1 MTFDKLVHSIQA
13 IQSGLQQQ
21 AAHAVNLTLTVRNWL
36 MGCYIVEFEQHGE
49 DRAEYGVKLLKRLEE
64 RLQTKGLTE
73 RRFREFRRLY
83 LVYPQL
89 GKEVVNYLDA
99 NCSAILA
106 SVIPQQKALTTEN
119 EFATIRRTSTAE
131 FETAI
136 RRTSTAEFER
146 EEWQVPAEKL
156 FYRIPVT
163 HLIGISR
170 IEDPLKRAFY
180 EIETIKGCWTYDEL
194 DRQIATLYYERSGL
208 SKSKEGLAKLVNQNA
223 NTLMPKDVLHNP
235 MSLEFL
241 NLETHEISSESDIEA
256 AILDNLQRMFLEL
269 GNGFCFEG
277 RQKRILIDEEYF
289 KIDLIFYHR
298 VLKCHVIIELKID
311 KFQHE
316 YASQLNMYLNYYKH
330 EVMLPNDNPPIGI
343 LLCTDYTDT
352 VVKYAL
358 GGMDENLFVQKY
370 HVQLPT
376 EEELKRFIARSIRDA
391 EKKETNNSN

>member
-1 MTFDKLVHSIQA
+1 MTFDKLVHSIQS
-13 IQSGLQQQ
+13 IQNGLQQQ

-49 DRAEYGVKLLKRLEE
+49 DRAEYGAKLLKRLEE
-64 RLQTKGLTE
+64 QLQTKGLTE

-89 GKEVVNYLDA
+89 GKEIVNYLGA
-99 NCSAILA
+99 NCPTILA
-106 SVIPQQKALTTEN
+106 AITPEQKALTAEN
-119 EFATIRRTSTAE
+119 VPIAIRRTTTAE

-136 RRTSTAEFER
+136 RRSSTAESER

-194 DRQIATLYYERSGL
+194 DRQISTLYYERSGL
-208 SKSKEGLAKLVNQNA
+208 SKNKEGLAKLVNQNA
-223 NTLMPKDVLHNP
+223 GTILPKDVLHNP
-235 MSLEFL
+235 VALEFL
-241 NLETHEISSESDIEA
+241 DLEANEVSDESDIEK
-256 AILDNLQRMFLEL
+256 AILDNLQKMFLEL

-277 RQKRILIDEEYF
+277 RQKRILIDGDYF

-311 KFQHE
+311 KFRHE
-316 YASQLNMYLNYYKH
+316 YASQLNMYINYYKH
-330 EVMLPNDNPPIGI
+330 EVQLPDDNPPIGI

-358 GGMDENLFVQKY
+358 GGLDENLFVQKY

-376 EEELKRFIARSIRDA
+376 EEELKRFIANSIR
-391 EKKETNNSN
+391 KEQ

>member
-1 MTFDKLVHSIQA
+1 MTFDKLVHSIQS

-49 DRAEYGVKLLKRLEE
+49 DRAEYGAKLLKRLEE
-64 RLQTKGLTE
+64 QLQTKGLTE

-106 SVIPQQKALTTEN
+106 SIMPRQNALTAEN
-119 EFATIRRTSTAE
+119 ELVTIRRTSTAE

-136 RRTSTAEFER
+136 RRTASAEFER

-156 FYRIPVT
+156 FYRIPLS
-163 HLIGISR
+163 HLTLISK

-194 DRQIATLYYERSGL
+194 DRQISTLYYERSGL

-277 RQKRILIDEEYF
+277 RQKRIMIDEEYF

-358 GGMDENLFVQKY
+358 GGLDENLFVQKY

-376 EEELKRFIARSIRDA
+376 EEDLKRSIAKSIRDA
-391 EKKETNNSN
+391 EKSEKD

>member
-21 AAHAVNLTLTVRNWL
+21 AAHAVNLALTARNWL

-49 DRAEYGVKLLKRLEE
+49 DRAKYGAKLFKRLEE
-64 RLQTKGLTE
+64 QLHTKGLTE
-73 RRFREFRRLY
+73 RRFREFRRFY

-99 NCSAILA
+99 NGSTMLTSIM
-106 SVIPQQKALTTEN
+106 PQKKALPSEN
-119 EFATIRRTSTAE
+119 ESVTIRRTSTAE

-136 RRTSTAEFER
+136 RRTASAEFER

-156 FYRIPVT
+156 FYRIPLS
-163 HLIGISR
+163 HLTLISK

-194 DRQIATLYYERSGL
+194 DRQISTLYYERSGL

-241 NLETHEISSESDIEA
+241 NLETHEISDESDLEA

-343 LLCTDYTDT
+343 LLCTNYTDT

-358 GGMDENLFVQKY
+358 GGLDENLFVQKY

-376 EEELKRFIARSIRDA
+376 EEELKRFIANSIRSA
-391 EKKETNNSN
+391 EKEHSK

>member
-21 AAHAVNLTLTVRNWL
+21 AAHAVNLMLTVRNWL

-49 DRAEYGVKLLKRLEE
+49 DRAEYGAKLLKRLEE
-64 RLQTKGLTE
+64 QLQTKGLTE

-99 NCSAILA
+99 NCPAILA
-106 SVIPQQKALTTEN
+106 SIMPQQKALTAEN
-119 EFATIRRTSTAE
+119 ESVIIRRSSTAE

-136 RRTSTAEFER
+136 RRSSTAEFER

-170 IEDPLKRAFY
+170 IADPLKRAFY

-194 DRQIATLYYERSGL
+194 DRQISTLYYERSGL

-241 NLETHEISSESDIEA
+241 NLETHEISDESDLEKA
-256 AILDNLQRMFLEL
+256 VLDNLQRLFLEL
-269 GNGFCFEG
+269 GNGFCYEG
-277 RQKRILIDEEYF
+277 RQKRILIDGDYF

-298 VLKCHVIIELKID
+298 VLKCHVVIELKID
-311 KFQHE
+311 KFRHE
-316 YASQLNMYLNYYKH
+316 YASQLNMYLNYYKN
-330 EVMLPNDNPPIGI
+330 EVMLPDDNPPIGI

-358 GGMDENLFVQKY
+358 GGLDENLFVQKY

-376 EEELKRFIARSIRDA
+376 EEELKRFIAKSIHDA
-391 EKKETNNSN
+391 ENK

>member
-1 MTFDKLVHSIQA
+1 MTFDKLVHSIQT
-13 IQSGLQQQ
+13 IQSSLQQQ
-21 AAHAVNLTLTVRNWL
+21 AAHAVNLSLTVRNWL

-49 DRAEYGVKLLKRLEE
+49 DRAEYGAKLLKRLEE
-64 RLQTKGLTE
+64 QLHTKGLTE

-89 GKEVVNYLDA
+89 GKEVLNYMDA
-99 NCSAILA
+99 NSPTVLA
-106 SVIPQQKALTTEN
+106 SIMPQEKALSAEN
-119 EFATIRRTSTAE
+119 KPATIRRMATAE

-136 RRTSTAEFER
+136 RRTASAEYGR

-156 FYRIPVT
+156 FYRIPLS
-163 HLIGISR
+163 HLTLISK

-194 DRQIATLYYERSGL
+194 DRQISTLYYERSGL

-241 NLETHEISSESDIEA
+241 NLETHEISNESDIEA

-358 GGMDENLFVQKY
+358 GGLDENLFVQKY

-376 EEELKRFIARSIRDA
+376 EDELKRFIAKSIHDA
-391 EKKETNNSN
+391 EKSEKD

>member
-1 MTFDKLVHSIQA
+1 MTFDKLVHSIQS

-21 AAHAVNLTLTVRNWL
+21 AAHAVNMTLTVRNWL

-49 DRAEYGVKLLKRLEE
+49 DRAEYGTKLLKRLEE
-64 RLQTKGLTE
+64 QLHTKGLTE

-89 GKEVVNYLDA
+89 GKEVVNYIDA
-99 NCSAILA
+99 NCPTMLA
-106 SVIPQQKALTTEN
+106 SIAPQQKVLCVDN
-119 EFATIRRTSTAE
+119 EPVVIRQSLTAE
-131 FETAI
+131 FEKAI

-194 DRQIATLYYERSGL
+194 DRQISTLYYERSGL
-208 SKSKEGLAKLVNQNA
+208 SKNKEGLAKLVNQNA
-223 NTLMPKDVLHNP
+223 ATLLPKDVLHNP
-235 MSLEFL
+235 VALEFL
-241 NLETHEISSESDIEA
+241 NLEGKEISDESDIET

-277 RQKRILIDEEYF
+277 RQKRILIDGDYF

-298 VLKCHVIIELKID
+298 ILKCHVIIELKID
-311 KFQHE
+311 KFRHE

-330 EVMLPNDNPPIGI
+330 EVQLQDDNPPIGI

-358 GGMDENLFVQKY
+358 GGLDENLFVQKY

-376 EEELKRFIARSIRDA
+376 EDELKRFIANSIR
-391 EKKETNNSN
+391 KE

>member
-1 MTFDKLVHSIQA
+1 MTFDKLVHSIQS

-49 DRAEYGVKLLKRLEE
+49 DRAEYGAKLLKRLEE
-64 RLQTKGLTE
+64 ELQTKGLTE

-99 NCSAILA
+99 NCPTIFA
-106 SVIPQQKALTTEN
+106 SIMPKQKALIADN
-119 EFATIRRTSTAE
+119 EPVVIRQSSTAE
-131 FETAI
+131 FEKAI

-146 EEWQVPAEKL
+146 EKWQVPAEKL

-194 DRQIATLYYERSGL
+194 DRQISTLYYERSGL
-208 SKSKEGLAKLVNQNA
+208 SKDKEGLAKLASHNA
-223 NTLMPKDVLHNP
+223 STLMPKDVLHNP
-235 MSLEFL
+235 VALEFL
-241 NLETHEISSESDIEA
+241 NLESNEVSSETDIET
-256 AILDNLQRMFLEL
+256 AILDNLQKMFLEL

-277 RQKRILIDEEYF
+277 RQKRVLIDEDYF

-298 VLKCHVIIELKID
+298 ILKCHVIVELKID
-311 KFQHE
+311 KFHHE

-330 EVMLPNDNPPIGI
+330 EVQLPDDNPPIGI

-358 GGMDENLFVQKY
+358 GGLDENLFVQKY

-376 EEELKRFIARSIRDA
+376 EEELKRFIANSIR
-391 EKKETNNSN
+391 KEQL